1 MESTLLSNHPTP
13 AGGNH
18 AGDGALGRAV
28 IGAHGAVNTA
38 ARAADDTLL
47 KAKPVIDRFAEST
60 HQAITKAAGVVAPT
74 AEWFKEQSEN
84 VKVTQ
89 QKLLSDARGHVTA
102 NPLKAMMIALAAGL
116 LVGRLMR

>member
-1 MESTLLSNHPTP
+1 MEPTLHSNTLAP

-18 AGDGALGRAV
+18 ASDGALGRAV

-38 ARAADDTLL
+38 AKAADDTLI
-47 KAKPVIDRFAEST
+47 KAKPVIDRVAEST

-74 AEWFKEQSEN
+74 AEWLKEQSEN

-89 QKLLSDARGHVTA
+89 QKLLSDAREHVTA

>member
-1 MESTLLSNHPTP
+1 MESTLHSNLP
-13 AGGNH
+13 APSGGNH

-38 ARAADDTLL
+38 AKAADDTLL
-47 KAKPVIDRFAEST
+47 KAKPVIDRVAEST

-74 AEWFKEQSEN
+74 AEWLKEQTQN

-89 QKLLSDARGHVTA
+89 QKLLTDARTHVTA
-102 NPLKAMMIALAAGL
+102 HPLKALLIALVMGL

>member
-1 MESTLLSNHPTP
+1 MESTLHSNLPAP

-38 ARAADDTLL
+38 AKAADDTLL
-47 KAKPVIDRFAEST
+47 KAKPVIDRVAEST

>member
-1 MESTLLSNHPTP
+1 METTTLSNTTFP
-13 AGGNH
+13 AGSNH
-18 AGDGALGRAV
+18 SGDGALGRAV

-38 ARAADDTLL
+38 AKAADDTLL
-47 KAKPVIDRFAEST
+47 KAKPVIDRVAEST

-74 AEWFKEQSEN
+74 AEWFKEKSEN

-89 QKLLSDARGHVTA
+89 QKLLSDARDHVTA
-102 NPLKAMMIALAAGL
+102 NPLKAMLIALAAGL